1 MIVRLLVFRARL
13 IGINFPSFLL
23 FSPFKGSLV
32 LANAAKPPFPLV
44 YMANKA
50 FRLAVASR
58 HVRLRDLG
66 DLS

>member
-44 YMANKA
+44 YMAKTKPSGS
-50 FRLAVASR
+50 L
-58 HVRLRDLG
+58 LPLDTW
-66 DLS
+66 DCET